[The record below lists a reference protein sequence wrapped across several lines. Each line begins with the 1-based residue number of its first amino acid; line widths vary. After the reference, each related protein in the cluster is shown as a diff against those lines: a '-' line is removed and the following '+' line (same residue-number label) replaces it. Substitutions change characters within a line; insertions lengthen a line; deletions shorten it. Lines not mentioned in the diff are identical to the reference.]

1 MNFYS
6 VSLVFVFSC
15 VFICVSACVCERDSY
30 RETGRGREARE
41 HRQTPAVCKT
51 GDNPVYWSSNLTL
64 PPCLK
69 QAQGT
74 AEASMPGSLHRH
86 TGVID
91 GIRTPVFLLT
101 QQALFTLWAISSALG
116 LLFETFVVQLCK
128 QSNVIRPHYPA
139 LFLAYISSS
148 MFNTYF
154 PFPYYIKENCAHRL
168 PSVNIVGCTF
178 RSCVPCCKIQPCH
191 DEHIQREFGNY
202 A

>member
-6 VSLVFVFSC
+6 VSLVFAFSC
-15 VFICVSACVCERDSY
+15 VFIYVSACVYERDSY

-41 HRQTPAVCKT
+41 HRQTPAIWKT
-51 GDNPVYWSSNLTL
+51 GDNLGYWSSNLTL

-74 AEASMPGSLHRH
+74 VEASMPGSLHRH

-91 GIRTPVFLLT
+91 GIRTPVFMFT
-101 QQALFTLWAISSALG
+101 QQALFALWAISSALS

-148 MFNTYF
+148 MFNTCLIYTYTR
-154 PFPYYIKENCAHRL
+154 PK
-168 PSVNIVGCTF
+168 
-178 RSCVPCCKIQPCH
+178 
-191 DEHIQREFGNY
+191 
-202 A
+202 

>member
-1 MNFYS
+1 M
-6 VSLVFVFSC
+6 C
-15 VFICVSACVCERDSY
+15 VKETAKRDGERQGGE
-30 RETGRGREARE
+30 RTE
-41 HRQTPAVCKT
+41 QTPAVWKT
-51 GDNPVYWSSNLTL
+51 GDNLRYWSSNLTL

-86 TGVID
+86 TGVTD
-91 GIRTPVFLLT
+91 GIRTPVFMLT
-101 QQALFTLWAISSALG
+101 QQALFTLSAISSALG

-154 PFPYYIKENCAHRL
+154 PFPYYIKENCAHRF
-168 PSVNIVGCTF
+168 PPVNIVDCTF
-178 RSCVPCCKIQPCH
+178 RSCVPCYKIQPCH
-191 DEHIQREFGNY
+191 DEHIQREFSNY
-202 A
+202 P